1 MNSFSNTNAFY
12 SKTIISKYGNYCYQ
26 MDLESLLVVPVVE
39 NWIDENP
46 QCVIDINDM
55 PYNDTTNTNVEIDEN
70 KHYNIE
76 PVFQDEVNIDKIDWN
91 AISNVINK
99 NILIS
104 EENFDYNKIEWDSII
119 NVVFNNNAFEEN
131 ADSKKINWCDIV

>member
-1 MNSFSNTNAFY
+1 
-12 SKTIISKYGNYCYQ
+12 